1 MTAGLCFLIWI
12 SGQSVPLGLL
22 AASTLRMKCFW
33 SPYICILASAAISD
47 PSIWSAIVA
56 KVNSFFRRWKNKYFF
71 RSGVRSAQQEGDEL
85 HKAPHP
91 PLCHPPSCKPSE
103 AHHRQGNGGKQQES
117 QSLKFKTSS
126 VPPPRTSG
134 SSTTLTQS
142 TWCSGSTRTRSPTT
156 PSPARCSCSPGWNC
170 AQGGPWL
177 TTHTLRTRRS
187 GIGQRNSTRC
197 TQRWVLLAR
206 RLIKTCFCNQVSP
219 LVVHTNLRKYNA
231 SYVILE
237 DSICLAHRER
247 CSTPDIMDLTNGHVT
262 NHLKNL
268 IHLHSQFGFCSINDH
283 F

>member
-1 MTAGLCFLIWI
+1 MMAGLCFLICI

-117 QSLKFKTSS
+117 QSLKFKTSC
-126 VPPPRTSG
+126 VPPQDLREFYDPDTVDLMQWIDQNSEPDDAFSG
-134 SSTTLTQS
+134 SMQLLAGVKLCTGRTLTNHPHFEDKALRDRTKELYQMYAKVGVAGQEVVQNVFLQS
-142 TWCSGSTRTRSPTT
+142 GQP
-156 PSPARCSCSPGWNC
+156 
-170 AQGGPWL
+170 
-177 TTHTLRTRRS
+177 
-187 GIGQRNSTRC
+187 IGRPHKPEEIQR
-197 TQRWVLLAR
+197 
-206 RLIKTCFCNQVSP
+206 
-219 LVVHTNLRKYNA
+219 
-231 SYVILE
+231 ILC
-237 DSICLAHRER
+237 D
-247 CSTPDIMDLTNGHVT
+247 P
-262 NHLKNL
+262 
-268 IHLHSQFGFCSINDH
+268 
-283 F
+283 